1 MRVLFADKMPEQARA
16 RLGSAGFEVR
26 SEPGLEG
33 AAMAEILRSWGP
45 DVLVVRG
52 TKVTKEHADATGR
65 LSLVVRAG
73 AGVNTIDVSAC
84 SARGIFVAN
93 CPGKNAVAVAEL
105 AFGLLLSIDRHIPEN
120 VADLRAGKW
129 NKGLYSKARGLKGRT
144 FGIIGL
150 GEIGTAVAER
160 AMGFEMPVVAWSRSL
175 TKDRADTLGVQRA
188 TSPDEVARKSDVV
201 SVHVALTPE
210 TKGLVSQAVFAA
222 MRPGT
227 VFLNTSRAEVVDEAA
242 LRRAIEERGLKVGL
256 DVYSGE
262 PSGKDGAFD
271 HPLARHPAVIGTHH
285 IGASTD
291 QAQEAVGEETCRIIE
306 MFRDHGEVPN
316 CVNLLVHS
324 AATHRITVRH
334 LDRVGVLASVLDLMR
349 EAEINVQEMEN
360 VIFPDGAAIARV
372 QVSRGPDDALLRRL
386 AALEHVVAVSVV
398 TLGG

>member
-1 MRVLFADKMPEQARA
+1 MRVLFAEKMPEQARA
-16 RLGSAGFEVR
+16 RLASSGFEVR
-26 SEPGLEG
+26 SEPALEG
-33 AAMAEILRSWGP
+33 AALAELLRSWGP

-52 TKVTKEHADATGR
+52 KKVTKEHADATGR

-73 AGVNTIDVSAC
+73 AGVNTIDVAAC

-105 AFGLLLSIDRHIPEN
+105 AFGLLLAIDRHIPEN

-144 FGIIGL
+144 FGIIGM
-150 GEIGTAVAER
+150 GEIGTAVAQR
-160 AMGFEMPVVAWSRSL
+160 AAGFEMPVVAWSRSL
-175 TKDRADTLGVQRA
+175 TKERAAELGVERA
-188 TSPDEVARKSDVV
+188 ASPDEVARKSDIV

-210 TKGLVSQAVFAA
+210 TKGLVNQAVFAA
-222 MRPGT
+222 MRPGAI
-227 VFLNTSRAEVVDEAA
+227 FLNTSRAEVVDDAA
-242 LRRAIEERGLKVGL
+242 LLRAIEERGLKVGL

-262 PSGKDGAFD
+262 PSGKDGPFD

-291 QAQEAVGEETCRIIE
+291 QAQEAVGDETCRIIE
-306 MFRDHGEVPN
+306 RFRDHGEVPN
-316 CVNLLVHS
+316 CVNLLVRS

-334 LDRVGVLASVLDLMR
+334 LDRVGVLAAVLDLMR

-372 QVSRGPDDALLRRL
+372 QVSRSPDDALLRRL
-386 AALEHVVAVSVV
+386 AALEHVLAVSVV
-398 TLGG
+398 SLSG